1 MSMNT
6 KETTVPESE
15 QLRRILSQIGRCV
28 LLYQRIEVQLKVLLP
43 HMHVEGAARTE
54 DTFANWR
61 LLLGG
66 KHTLGGLRT
75 RFLKSVETDDQAGLG
90 KYLET
95 IVEDRNQIVHH
106 YVEQSFAALDTLE
119 KRR

>member
-1 MSMNT
+1 
-6 KETTVPESE
+6 
-15 QLRRILSQIGRCV
+15 
-28 LLYQRIEVQLKVLLP
+28 
-43 HMHVEGAARTE
+43 MHVEGAARTE

-61 LLLGG
+61 LLLDG

-119 KRR
+119 KRREAMNALQTKQKYALGLHKALTQMLSEFMTVVEASLDADGFP